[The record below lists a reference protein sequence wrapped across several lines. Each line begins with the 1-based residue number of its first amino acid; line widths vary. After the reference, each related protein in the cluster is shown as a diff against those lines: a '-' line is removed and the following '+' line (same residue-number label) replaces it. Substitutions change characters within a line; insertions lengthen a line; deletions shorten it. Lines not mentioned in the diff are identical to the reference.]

1 MRNAGADC
9 LPVRRLLFL
18 LFLGGVGSAQL
29 LSVLSRAFLHGGDE
43 LLGAA
48 LARLNYVVNGELD
61 LLRLQ
66 LHAEHLGKDTMQ
78 RYDDRVNQPP
88 VKEVHPAREPVR
100 QRHDDQVEEDNG
112 QGEVETLD
120 SFLDDVSLRKYNN
133 RNVKNVGD
141 YCLRPIPFFGPVE
154 GCSAKDLRTVR
165 SQPRHQVHQNCT
177 KSQAGI
183 VRKL

>member
-9 LPVRRLLFL
+9 LPVRWLLFL

-66 LHAEHLGKDTMQ
+66 LHAKHLGKDTMQ
-78 RYDDRVNQPP
+78 RYNDRVNQPP
-88 VKEVHPAREPVR
+88 VKEVHPAGNPYVSDMMIRWKKTMVKVKS
-100 QRHDDQVEEDNG
+100 RHLIAFS
-112 QGEVETLD
+112 TM
-120 SFLDDVSLRKYNN
+120 
-133 RNVKNVGD
+133 
-141 YCLRPIPFFGPVE
+141 
-154 GCSAKDLRTVR
+154 
-165 SQPRHQVHQNCT
+165 
-177 KSQAGI
+177 
-183 VRKL
+183 